1 MWKQE
6 EMASIPD
13 EPATQSPAGSDVRTY
28 ALAAIL
34 VIPAAAPAYL
44 GHFLVA
50 RLFTNLPWLFVRMF
64 GVSAFELG
72 KIVAGSL
79 ANLMFGL
86 IAGCLALAIAME
98 WKPRLNPTSMALA
111 VCAIWAV
118 IYAIGLGIA
127 IYFWGPDQRVLTSI
141 AALCGLA
148 AGAFLAVIAGQN

>member
-13 EPATQSPAGSDVRTY
+13 EPATQSPADSDVRTY

-44 GHFLVA
+44 GHFI
-50 RLFTNLPWLFVRMF
+50 FTAVFADILSFFISTFPLNGYNLGNITLD
-64 GVSAFELG
+64 
-72 KIVAGSL
+72 SL

-111 VCAIWAV
+111 VCALWAL